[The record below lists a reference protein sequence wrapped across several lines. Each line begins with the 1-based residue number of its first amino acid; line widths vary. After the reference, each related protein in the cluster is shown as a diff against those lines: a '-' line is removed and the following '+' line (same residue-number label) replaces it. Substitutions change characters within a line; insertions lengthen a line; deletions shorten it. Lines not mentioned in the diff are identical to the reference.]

1 MKFLWSATSLLIS
14 VELIQIH
21 HRWQNSFHIDSFK
34 ATIGFTR
41 KWSFYVFKPLHEEW
55 IIPDPKRVVRRTL
68 IVYRSKY
75 PVEPLKNCSRSS
87 LWHVSNPPRSQWAN
101 VKEPE
106 HLYLNSEAISSMAL
120 WRQSMI
126 GLSFY
131 IKDYEDIWIQ
141 GS

>member
-1 MKFLWSATSLLIS
+1 MTEFFPHRQFQGDYRVHQKMIVLRFQTSTRRMDYPRS
-14 VELIQIH
+14 KKAG
-21 HRWQNSFHIDSFK
+21 SSID
-34 ATIGFTR
+34 
-41 KWSFYVFKPLHEEW
+41 
-55 IIPDPKRVVRRTL
+55 L